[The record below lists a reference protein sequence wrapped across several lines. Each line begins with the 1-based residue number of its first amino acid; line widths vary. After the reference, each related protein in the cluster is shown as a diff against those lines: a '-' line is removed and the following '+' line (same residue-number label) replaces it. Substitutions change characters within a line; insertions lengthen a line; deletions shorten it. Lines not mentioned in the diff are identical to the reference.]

1 MEVKWTF
8 GQVCTVK
15 FLPSEKAG
23 ITLKQWADLP
33 PAGDSS
39 LAGVLTKRR
48 LQKEDW
54 DPTSEQEDEVR
65 YEESTCTHMR
75 NKRSSIYISG
85 ICQSELQKTCLAAS
99 SLTEP
104 WTSLI
109 YLMTY

>member
-1 MEVKWTF
+1 MK
-8 GQVCTVK
+8 
-15 FLPSEKAG
+15 PG

-65 YEESTCTHMR
+65 NEESTCAHMR
-75 NKRSSIYISG
+75 NKGSSIHISG
-85 ICQSELQKTCLAAS
+85 MQVSCKRRVWLPAH
-99 SLTEP
+99 SLNHD
-104 WTSLI
+104 LH
-109 YLMTY
+109 